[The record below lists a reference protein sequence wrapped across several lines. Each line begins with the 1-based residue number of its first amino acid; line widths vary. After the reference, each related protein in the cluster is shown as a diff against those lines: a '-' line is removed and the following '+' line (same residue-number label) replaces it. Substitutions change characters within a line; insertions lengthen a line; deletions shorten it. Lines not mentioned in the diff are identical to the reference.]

1 MGVNFGERMLLQLL
15 MLLLVA
21 SIQGGPVGTFLS
33 SPSSLL
39 VNSGT
44 EARLVCRVRSSA
56 GPCQWTRDGYG
67 LGTEPSLPHLPRYS
81 MPGLVAGN
89 CDLLISPVL
98 PLDAGSYVCQAA
110 GSKSQPASLQ
120 VNVQPGQPHILEARE
135 SGRMQVETGERIEL
149 TCQSQGGRPFAELQW
164 TDGQGERLEAE
175 DVEEHVTRI
184 EDTSMFRTLST
195 LKMKVEESTQII
207 CTAHSEAF
215 PELRKSAPLD
225 VIVGGEVEVEVVRVC
240 EGESFVL
247 ECGEEANEVTTDDLS
262 YKWLID
268 GREVEGEE
276 EETLKMIDF
285 TSTFDKALVQC
296 MATDGGGKS
305 RLLKKFQLEHSPI
318 PTPGPTT
325 GRRLNSRKREKRKA
339 VTCVLEEGEEDVE
352 GAEPEYVWVGG
363 NLERKGARVSATDEG
378 ERRYKCKVVP
388 GGFNK
393 LKMVAAKMKEMS
405 KTIKR
410 LTRNLNKMAIKA
422 EDL

>member
-1 MGVNFGERMLLQLL
+1 
-15 MLLLVA
+15 MLLLILKLLLLP
-21 SIQGGPVGTFLS
+21 SIYGGPVGTFLS
-33 SPSSLL
+33 SPRSLL

-44 EARLVCRVRSSA
+44 EARLVCRVRPGA

-81 MPGLVAGN
+81 MPGLTSGN

-110 GSKSQPASLQ
+110 GTKSQPASLQ

-135 SGRMQVETGERIEL
+135 SGRMQVDTGERIEL

-164 TDGQGERLEAE
+164 TDGQGQRLEAE

-184 EDTSMFRTLST
+184 EDTSMFRTLSK
-195 LKMKVEESTQII
+195 LKMKMEESTQIF

-225 VIVGGEVEVEVVRVC
+225 VIVGREVELEVVRVC

-247 ECGEEANEVTTDDLS
+247 ECGEDANEVTEELA
-262 YKWLID
+262 YRWLID

-285 TSTFDKALVQC
+285 TTTFDKALVQC
-296 MATDGGGKS
+296 MGTDMDGKS

-339 VTCVLEEGEEDVE
+339 VTCVLEEGEEGE
-352 GAEPEYVWVGG
+352 GADPEYVWVGG
-363 NLERKGARVSATDEG
+363 NLERKGKMTATDEAD
-378 ERRYKCKVVP
+378 RRYKCKVVP
-388 GGFNK
+388 GGFNR

>member
-1 MGVNFGERMLLQLL
+1 MLNLGERMLLLL
-15 MLLLVA
+15 LKLLLVTRC
-21 SIQGGPVGTFLS
+21 IQGGPVGSFLS

-39 VNSGT
+39 VNSGS
-44 EARLVCRVRSSA
+44 EARLICRVRSGD

-81 MPGLVAGN
+81 MPGLAPGN

-135 SGRMQVETGERIEL
+135 SGRMQVETGDRIEL

-164 TDGQGERLEAE
+164 TDAQGQRLEAE

-184 EDTSMFRTLST
+184 EDTSMFRTLSK
-195 LKMKVEESTQII
+195 LKMKVEESLQII

-247 ECGEEANEVTTDDLS
+247 ECGEEANEVAEDLA
-262 YKWLID
+262 YTWLID
-268 GREVEGEE
+268 GKEVEGEE

-296 MATDGGGKS
+296 MGTDVDGKS

-318 PTPGPTT
+318 PTPGPST

-339 VTCVLEEGEEDVE
+339 VTCVLEEGEDVE
-352 GAEPEYVWVGG
+352 GSEPEYVWVGG
-363 NLERKGARVSATDEG
+363 SLERKGKISATDEG
-378 ERRYKCKVVP
+378 DRRYKCKVVP
-388 GGFNK
+388 GGFNR

>member
-1 MGVNFGERMLLQLL
+1 MAKGERMLLLIL
-15 MLLLVA
+15 KLLLLP
-21 SIQGGPVGTFLS
+21 SIYGGPVGTFLS

-44 EARLVCRVRSSA
+44 EARLVCRVRPGA

-81 MPGLVAGN
+81 MPGLTSGN

-98 PLDAGSYVCQAA
+98 PLDKGSYVCQAA
-110 GSKSQPASLQ
+110 GTKSQPASLQ

-135 SGRMQVETGERIEL
+135 SGRLQVDTGERIEL

-164 TDGQGERLEAE
+164 TDGQGQRLEAE

-184 EDTSMFRTLST
+184 EDTSMFRTLSK
-195 LKMKVEESTQII
+195 LKMKMEESTQIF

-215 PELRKSAPLD
+215 PELRKSAPLE
-225 VIVGGEVEVEVVRVC
+225 VIVGREVELEVVRVC

-247 ECGEEANEVTTDDLS
+247 ECGEDANEVTEELA
-262 YKWLID
+262 YRWLID

-285 TSTFDKALVQC
+285 TTTFDKALVQC
-296 MATDGGGKS
+296 MGTDMDGKS

-339 VTCVLEEGEEDVE
+339 VTCVLEESEEGE
-352 GAEPEYVWVGG
+352 GADPEYVWVGG
-363 NLERKGARVSATDEG
+363 SLERKGKMTATDEAD
-378 ERRYKCKVVP
+378 RRYKCKVVP
-388 GGFNK
+388 GGFNR

>member
-1 MGVNFGERMLLQLL
+1 M
-15 MLLLVA
+15 
-21 SIQGGPVGTFLS
+21 
-33 SPSSLL
+33 
-39 VNSGT
+39 
-44 EARLVCRVRSSA
+44 
-56 GPCQWTRDGYG
+56 
-67 LGTEPSLPHLPRYS
+67 
-81 MPGLVAGN
+81 
-89 CDLLISPVL
+89 
-98 PLDAGSYVCQAA
+98 
-110 GSKSQPASLQ
+110 
-120 VNVQPGQPHILEARE
+120 NVQPGQPHILEARK
-135 SGRMQVETGERIEL
+135 SGRMQVETRERIEL

-164 TDGQGERLEAE
+164 TDAEGQRLEAE

-184 EDTSMFRTLST
+184 EDTSMFRTLSK
-195 LKMKVEESTQII
+195 LKMKVEESTQIF

-247 ECGEEANEVTTDDLS
+247 ECGEEANEVTEDLA

-268 GREVEGEE
+268 GRVVEGEE

-296 MATDGGGKS
+296 MGTDVDGKS

-339 VTCVLEEGEEDVE
+339 VTCVLEEGEDVE
-352 GAEPEYVWVGG
+352 GSEPEYIWVGG
-363 NLERKGARVSATDEG
+363 NLERKGRMSATDEG
-378 ERRYKCKVVP
+378 DRRYKCKVVP
-388 GGFNK
+388 GGFNR

>member
-1 MGVNFGERMLLQLL
+1 
-15 MLLLVA
+15 MLLLILKLLLLP
-21 SIQGGPVGTFLS
+21 SIYGGPVGTFLS
-33 SPSSLL
+33 SPRSLL

-44 EARLVCRVRSSA
+44 EARLVCRVRPGA

-81 MPGLVAGN
+81 MPGLTSGN

-98 PLDAGSYVCQAA
+98 PLDKGSYVCQAA
-110 GSKSQPASLQ
+110 GTKSQPASLQ

-135 SGRMQVETGERIEL
+135 SGRMQVDTGERIEL

-164 TDGQGERLEAE
+164 TDGQGQRLEAE

-184 EDTSMFRTLST
+184 EDTSMFRTLSK
-195 LKMKVEESTQII
+195 LKMKMEESTQIF

-225 VIVGGEVEVEVVRVC
+225 VIVGREVELEVVRVC

-247 ECGEEANEVTTDDLS
+247 QCGEDANEVTEELA
-262 YKWLID
+262 YRWLID

-285 TSTFDKALVQC
+285 TTTFDKALVQC
-296 MATDGGGKS
+296 MGTDMDGKS

-339 VTCVLEEGEEDVE
+339 VTCVLEESEEGE
-352 GAEPEYVWVGG
+352 GADPEYVWVGG
-363 NLERKGARVSATDEG
+363 SLERKGKMTATDEAD
-378 ERRYKCKVVP
+378 RRYKCKVVP
-388 GGFNK
+388 GGFNR

>member
-184 EDTSMFRTLST
+184 EDTSMFRTLSK
-195 LKMKVEESTQII
+195 LKMKVEESTQIV

-247 ECGEEANEVTTDDLS
+247 ECGEEANELTADDLS

>member
-1 MGVNFGERMLLQLL
+1 MAKGERMLLLIL
-15 MLLLVA
+15 KLLLLP
-21 SIQGGPVGTFLS
+21 SIYGGPVGTFLS
-33 SPSSLL
+33 SPRSLL

-44 EARLVCRVRSSA
+44 EARLVCRVRPGA

-81 MPGLVAGN
+81 MPGLTSGN

-110 GSKSQPASLQ
+110 GTKSQPASLQ

-135 SGRMQVETGERIEL
+135 SGRMQVDTGERIEL

-164 TDGQGERLEAE
+164 TDGQGQRLEAE

-184 EDTSMFRTLST
+184 EDTSMFRTLSK
-195 LKMKVEESTQII
+195 LKMKMEESTQIF

-225 VIVGGEVEVEVVRVC
+225 VIVGREVELEVVRVC

-247 ECGEEANEVTTDDLS
+247 ECGDDANEVTEELA
-262 YKWLID
+262 YRWLID

-285 TSTFDKALVQC
+285 TTTFDKALVQC
-296 MATDGGGKS
+296 MGTDMDGKS

-339 VTCVLEEGEEDVE
+339 VTCVLEEGEEGE
-352 GAEPEYVWVGG
+352 GADPEYVWVGG
-363 NLERKGARVSATDEG
+363 NLERKGKMTATDEAD
-378 ERRYKCKVVP
+378 RRYKCKVVP
-388 GGFNK
+388 GGFNR

>member
-1 MGVNFGERMLLQLL
+1 MAKGERMLLLIL
-15 MLLLVA
+15 KLLLLP
-21 SIQGGPVGTFLS
+21 SIYGGPVGTFLS

-44 EARLVCRVRSSA
+44 EARLVCRVRPGA

-81 MPGLVAGN
+81 MPGLTSGN

-98 PLDAGSYVCQAA
+98 PLDKGSYVCQAA
-110 GSKSQPASLQ
+110 GTKSQPASLQ

-135 SGRMQVETGERIEL
+135 SGRLQVDTGERIEL

-164 TDGQGERLEAE
+164 TDGQGQRLEAE

-184 EDTSMFRTLST
+184 EDTSMFRTLSK
-195 LKMKVEESTQII
+195 LKMKMEESTQIF

-225 VIVGGEVEVEVVRVC
+225 VIVGREVELEVVRVC

-247 ECGEEANEVTTDDLS
+247 ECGEDANEVTEELA
-262 YKWLID
+262 YRWLID

-285 TSTFDKALVQC
+285 TTTFDKALVQC
-296 MATDGGGKS
+296 MGTDMDGKS

-339 VTCVLEEGEEDVE
+339 VTCVLEESEEGE
-352 GAEPEYVWVGG
+352 GADPEYVWVGG
-363 NLERKGARVSATDEG
+363 SLERKGKMTATDEAD
-378 ERRYKCKVVP
+378 RRYKCKVVP
-388 GGFNK
+388 GGFNR

>member
-1 MGVNFGERMLLQLL
+1 MVVKKGERMLMLLL
-15 MLLLVA
+15 MFLLVA

-39 VNSGT
+39 VNSGS

-81 MPGLVAGN
+81 MPGLVSGN

-164 TDGQGERLEAE
+164 TDGQGQRLEAE

-184 EDTSMFRTLST
+184 EDTSMFRTLSK

-247 ECGEEANEVTTDDLS
+247 ECGVEANEVTTDDLS

-296 MATDGGGKS
+296 MATDVDGKS

-339 VTCVLEEGEEDVE
+339 VTCVLEEGEDVE

-363 NLERKGARVSATDEG
+363 NLERKGARISATDEG
-378 ERRYKCKVVP
+378 DRRYKCKVVP
-388 GGFNK
+388 GGFNR

>member
-1 MGVNFGERMLLQLL
+1 MERGQVKGGE
-15 MLLLVA
+15 MLLLLLVVLLLP
-21 SIQGGPVGTFLS
+21 STQGGPVGTFLS
-33 SPSSLL
+33 SPRSML
-39 VNSGT
+39 VNSGS
-44 EARLVCRVRSSA
+44 EARLGCRVRAGA

-164 TDGQGERLEAE
+164 TDDQGQRLEAE

-184 EDTSMFRTLST
+184 EDTSMFKTLSK
-195 LKMKVEESTQII
+195 LKMKVEESTRII

-225 VIVGGEVEVEVVRVC
+225 VMVGGEVELEVVRVC

-247 ECGEEANEVTTDDLS
+247 ECGDEANELAAEDLA

-268 GREVEGEE
+268 GKEVEGEE

-285 TSTFDKALVQC
+285 TPNFDKALVQC
-296 MATDGGGKS
+296 MGTDVDGKS

-318 PTPGPTT
+318 PTPGSIT
-325 GRRLNSRKREKRKA
+325 GRRLNSRRREKRKA
-339 VTCVLEEGEEDVE
+339 VTCVLEEGEDVE
-352 GAEPEYVWVGG
+352 GSDPEYVWVGG
-363 NLERKGARVSATDEG
+363 SLERKGKISATDEG
-378 ERRYKCKVVP
+378 DRRYKCKVVP
-388 GGFNK
+388 GGFNRI
-393 LKMVAAKMKEMS
+393 KMVAAKMKEMS

>member
-1 MGVNFGERMLLQLL
+1 MAKGERMLLLIL
-15 MLLLVA
+15 KLLLLP
-21 SIQGGPVGTFLS
+21 SIYGGPVGTFLS
-33 SPSSLL
+33 SPRSLL

-44 EARLVCRVRSSA
+44 EARLVCRVRPGA

-81 MPGLVAGN
+81 MPGLTSGN

-98 PLDAGSYVCQAA
+98 PLDMGSYVCQAA
-110 GSKSQPASLQ
+110 GTKSQPASLQ

-135 SGRMQVETGERIEL
+135 SGRLQVDTGERIEL

-164 TDGQGERLEAE
+164 TDGQGQRLEAE

-184 EDTSMFRTLST
+184 EDTSMFRTLSK
-195 LKMKVEESTQII
+195 LKMKMEESTQIF

-225 VIVGGEVEVEVVRVC
+225 VIVGREVELEVVRVC

-247 ECGEEANEVTTDDLS
+247 ECGEDANEVTEELA
-262 YKWLID
+262 YRWLID

-285 TSTFDKALVQC
+285 TTTFDKALVQC
-296 MATDGGGKS
+296 MGTDMDGKS

-339 VTCVLEEGEEDVE
+339 VTCVLEESEEGE
-352 GAEPEYVWVGG
+352 GADPEYVWVGG
-363 NLERKGARVSATDEG
+363 SLERKGKMTATDEAD
-378 ERRYKCKVVP
+378 RRYKCKVVP
-388 GGFNK
+388 GGFNR